1 MTKNHSFVNFLNWN
15 LYYWVYKITYYFS
28 LYFFSRGS
36 PSLPSLYE
44 MACRAGWEDI
54 IDPFTLTPRSDWLY
68 QPEDAILIGLDMTRK
83 TFIYYSLK
91 CIHKVTDKYEI
102 SIVYLTIALQVSLT
116 TSMQTRSL
124 TADIKLLNWSFD
136 SMRICC
142 LFHTRLRQ
150 INPKTGTKTS
160 INSSI
165 IDSTFHL
172 VTKKIQ

>member
-1 MTKNHSFVNFLNWN
+1 
-15 LYYWVYKITYYFS
+15 
-28 LYFFSRGS
+28 
-36 PSLPSLYE
+36 
-44 MACRAGWEDI
+44 MASTPGFEPGPHWWEASALTTAPPLL
-54 IDPFTLTPRSDWLY
+54 PFTLTPRSDWLY
-68 QPEDAILIGLDMTRK
+68 QPEGAILIGLDMTRN

-102 SIVYLTIALQVSLT
+102 SIFYLTIALQVSLK
-116 TSMQTRSL
+116 TSMQTRGL

-165 IDSTFHL
+165 HDSTYH
-172 VTKKIQ
+172 